1 MVRKKYLVLILPILL
16 LTSCNNN
23 KVLRSDIEKFIAS
36 FSIDEALSTYL
47 CAGYESN
54 YESSYNG
61 VVTTK
66 TESMDFDVRDKE
78 NISYSYSFLKKEN
91 DEVVSQTISSITT
104 ENGKYIYTHN
114 SDVSELTF
122 EEVNNLIINFF
133 YTSFELN
140 VHQGGHYYGDLIIE
154 KAYSYQDFTTIDEE
168 NSLYILD
175 YQITNPNSSLK
186 QLVKVNNIGMLVY
199 EYVEVTN
206 KGDYSRQTI
215 SVYNN

>member
-1 MVRKKYLVLILPILL
+1 MVKKKYLVLTLPILL

-23 KVLRSDIEKFIAS
+23 IVLRSDIEKFIAS

-47 CAGYESN
+47 CAGYESS

-61 VVTTK
+61 VITTK
-66 TESMDFDVRDKE
+66 NESMDFDVRDKE
-78 NISYSYSFLKKEN
+78 NVSYFYSFIKKEN
-91 DEVVSQTISSITT
+91 DEVVSETTCSITT

-122 EEVNNLIINFF
+122 DEVNNFIIKFF

-140 VHQGGHYYGDLIIE
+140 VHQGGQYYGDLIIE
-154 KAYSYQDFTTIDEE
+154 KAYSYQNFTTIDEE
-168 NSLYILD
+168 KNLYILD
-175 YQITNPNSSLK
+175 YQITNTNSSLK

-199 EYVEVTN
+199 EEVEVTN
-206 KGDYSRQTI
+206 KEDYSRQTI
-215 SVYNN
+215 SVHNN